1 MASVHVTNLE
11 TAPLKMLN
19 PESRGTHRL
28 LMQGA
33 SDVSSIDI
41 IRFDIRG
48 RQQGVYHL
56 HERTDNVML
65 VLAGTLEMIVDG
77 ERHILHENDMIFI
90 PRGIAHSS
98 ASGWDGAVQGIEIY
112 APVRGTDSVPV
123 ELPSTIREA
132 TPAGAR

>member
-1 MASVHVTNLE
+1 MANVHVTNLE
-11 TAPLKMLN
+11 TAPLRALN

-33 SDVSSIDI
+33 HDVSSIDI
-41 IRFDIRG
+41 IRFDIRT
-48 RQQGVYHL
+48 RTQGVYHL

-77 ERHILHENDMIFI
+77 ERHVLHENDMIFI

-98 ASGWDGAVQGIEIY
+98 ASGWDGSVQGVEIY
-112 APVRGTDSVPV
+112 APVRGTDSVPA
-123 ELPSTIREA
+123 ELPNVIRDA
-132 TPAGAR
+132 VPVTAG